1 MSSQKLLS
9 KLFCS
14 TFISLIKRISSEKKI
29 ITTLQKGGLLW
40 GYKPPILASVSRR
53 WLSLCS
59 SHTGFVAF
67 ATSQEVFLS
76 L

>member
-1 MSSQKLLS
+1 FFFIRLEDTSINFTLS
-9 KLFCS
+9 
-14 TFISLIKRISSEKKI
+14 
-29 ITTLQKGGLLW
+29 QKGGLLW

-76 L
+76 LSNP

>member
-1 MSSQKLLS
+1 MAELYPVKTDYRQSYFHRQ
-9 KLFCS
+9 
-14 TFISLIKRISSEKKI
+14 I

-76 L
+76 LS